1 MQTAA
6 YIGSEQSADEMR
18 PTCSF
23 QVRPHQF
30 NHVLSQFVRICRRPF
45 GRQQMQPDVVFE
57 HFGHKTVDTAPD
69 VRKQHENVRAIVLG
83 GERALDR
90 INLPANAFDTGN
102 ELLLFFI
109 DVRHDLLAYPKGI

>member
-69 VRKQHENVRAIVLG
+69 VRKQHENVRAIIG
-83 GERALDR
+83 CGERALDGVD
-90 INLPANAFDTGN
+90 LPANTFNASDQ
-102 ELLLFFI
+102 LLFFFFE
-109 DVRHDLLAYPKGI
+109 V